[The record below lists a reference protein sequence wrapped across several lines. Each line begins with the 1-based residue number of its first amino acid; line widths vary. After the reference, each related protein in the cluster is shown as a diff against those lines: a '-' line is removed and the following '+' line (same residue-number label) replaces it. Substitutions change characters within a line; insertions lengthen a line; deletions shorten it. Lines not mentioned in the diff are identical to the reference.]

1 MPVYQSVKLPKPG
14 PNALALIT
22 TAVSEGVVKA
32 TEPRHVTAANN
43 AVGNGYLKR
52 DKQDAKTYYPTERA
66 REVLAM
72 LQGIAEPGDLP
83 ASADIPQNLPDILP
97 TADASGLVATVE
109 RARALLDEGD
119 IVNARIVASVAYA
132 TAKTA
137 AQFAEQI
144 GATEKLIAK
153 ARRMQADALL
163 IEARAKILIADKW
176 DEAQAAGKASKGG
189 RPKTVSDG
197 NGFTSEETGLSRK
210 EIHEAR
216 KLAAAEHRE
225 PGIVERAIQ
234 ARLSAGLGPTRANL
248 RAAVGTASATKEA
261 RGQNLYE
268 TPPEAMH
275 TLLALET
282 FSATVL
288 EPACGRGAI
297 TRMLERAGYSVV
309 LADLIDYG
317 TADQHGELQ
326 AVQDFLTSHP
336 PECGSYDIV
345 TNPPY
350 GDVLNAFVA
359 HALRVFRP
367 RKMALLLNLNF
378 LCGFADDD
386 RNFAMDDCPPSRV
399 YIFKHRLPMMH
410 RDGWDGEKASSR
422 MNTGWFVWE
431 LQEDGTYGDKDKWI
445 PTRRIDWQ
453 DYMPAEAAQT
463 AESEAA

>member
-43 AVGNGYLKR
+43 AVGNRYLKR

-83 ASADIPQNLPDILP
+83 ISADIPQNLPDIQP
-97 TADASGLVATVE
+97 SADASGLVATVE
-109 RARALLDEGD
+109 RARALLDDGD

-163 IEARAKILIADKW
+163 IEARAKILIAVKW
-176 DEAQAAGKASKGG
+176 DEAQASGKASKGG

-197 NGFTSEETGLSRK
+197 NSFTSEETGLSRK

-288 EPACGRGAI
+288 EPACGRAAI
-297 TRMLERAGYSVV
+297 ARMLERAGYGVV
-309 LADLIDYG
+309 LADLVDYG

-326 AVQDFLTSHP
+326 AVQDFVTSQP
-336 PECGSYDIV
+336 AEDGSYDIV

-350 GDVLNAFVA
+350 GEVLNGFVA

-386 RNFAMDDCPPSRV
+386 RNFVMDDCPPARV
-399 YIFKHRLPMMH
+399 HVFARRLPMMH

-422 MNTGWFVWE
+422 MNTAWFVWE
-431 LQEDGTYGDKDKWI
+431 LQGDGTYGDSTTI
-445 PTRRIDWQ
+445 RRVDWK
-453 DYMPAEAAQT
+453 DYMPAET
-463 AESEAA
+463 APAVESEAA

>member
-43 AVGNGYLKR
+43 AVGNGYLTR
-52 DKQDAKTYYPTERA
+52 DKKDAKTYYPTDRA

-83 ASADIPQNLPDILP
+83 ISADIPQNLPDILP
-97 TADASGLVATVE
+97 SADASGLVATVE

-176 DEAQAAGKASKGG
+176 DEAQASGKASKGG

-197 NGFTSEETGLSRK
+197 NSFTSEETGLSRK

-268 TPPEAMH
+268 TPSEAMH

-288 EPACGRGAI
+288 EPACGRAAI
-297 TRMLERAGYSVV
+297 ARMLERAGYGVV
-309 LADLIDYG
+309 LADLVDYG

-326 AVQDFLTSHP
+326 AVQDFLTSQP
-336 PECGSYDIV
+336 ADDGSYDIV

-350 GDVLNAFVA
+350 GEVLNGFVA

-386 RNFAMDDCPPSRV
+386 RNFVMDDCPPARV
-399 YIFKHRLPMMH
+399 HVFARRLPMMH

-422 MNTGWFVWE
+422 MNTAWFVWE
-431 LQEDGTYGDKDKWI
+431 LRDDGTYGDSTTI
-445 PTRRIDWQ
+445 RRVDWK
-453 DYMPAEAAQT
+453 DYMPAET
-463 AESEAA
+463 APVVESEAA

>member
-1 MPVYQSVKLPKPG
+1 MASYKQVKLPKPG
-14 PNALALIT
+14 PNALTIIT
-22 TAVSEGVVKA
+22 NAVRDGVV
-32 TEPRHVTAANN
+32 TVESQQQGISANKS
-43 AVGNGYLKR
+43 VSNGYLTR
-52 DKQDAKTYYPTERA
+52 DKKDGRTYYPTDRA
-66 REVLAM
+66 REMLAM
-72 LQGIAEPGDLP
+72 LEGIAEPGDMP
-83 ASADIPQNLPDILP
+83 ERKTETAVVSV
-97 TADASGLVATVE
+97 ADASGLVATVE

-119 IVNARIVASVAYA
+119 VMNARIVASVAYNQ
-132 TAKTA
+132 AKNA

-176 DEAQAAGKASKGG
+176 DEAQATGQASVGG

-197 NGFTSEETGLSRK
+197 NGFTSDETGLSRK

-234 ARLSAGLGPTRANL
+234 ARLAAGLEPTKANL
-248 RAAVGTASATKEA
+248 RAAVGTASATKEE
-261 RGQNLYE
+261 RGANLYE
-268 TPPEAMH
+268 TPPEAMF
-275 TLLALET
+275 TLLALEEFT
-282 FSATVL
+282 SCVL

-297 TRMLERAGYSVV
+297 SRMLEAFHYAVV
-309 LADLIDYG
+309 LADINDYG
-317 TADQHGELQ
+317 TADSNGELQ
-326 AVQDFLTSHP
+326 AVQDFLTSQP
-336 PECGSYDIV
+336 QEVGSYDIV

-359 HALRVFRP
+359 HALRVYQP

-386 RNFAMDDCPPSRV
+386 RNFVMDDCPPARV
-399 YIFKHRLPMMH
+399 YVFKRRLPMMH
-410 RDGWDGEKASSR
+410 RDGWEGNKATSR
-422 MNTGWFVWE
+422 MNTAWFVWE
-431 LQEDGTYGDKDKWI
+431 RDEAGNYGSATIVRRVDWKDFQ
-445 PTRRIDWQ
+445 PQ
-453 DYMPAEAAQT
+453 QAAAT

>member
-1 MPVYQSVKLPKPG
+1 MPEIVSV
-14 PNALALIT
+14 
-22 TAVSEGVVKA
+22 
-32 TEPRHVTAANN
+32 
-43 AVGNGYLKR
+43 
-52 DKQDAKTYYPTERA
+52 
-66 REVLAM
+66 
-72 LQGIAEPGDLP
+72 
-83 ASADIPQNLPDILP
+83 
-97 TADASGLVATVE
+97 ADASGLVATVE

-132 TAKTA
+132 QAKTA

-163 IEARAKILIADKW
+163 IETRAKILIADKW
-176 DEAQAAGKASKGG
+176 DEAQSAGRTFKG
-189 RPKTVSDG
+189 RPKSVP
-197 NGFTSEETGLSRK
+197 NENAFTADQAGLSRK

-216 KLAAAEHRE
+216 KYAAAEQRE

-234 ARLSAGLGPTRANL
+234 ARISAGLAPTRANL
-248 RAAVGTASATKEA
+248 RAAVGTASATKDE
-261 RGQNLYE
+261 RGNNLYE
-268 TPPEAMH
+268 TPPEAMF

-282 FSATVL
+282 FSAMLL

-297 TRMLERAGYSVV
+297 SHVLELAGYGVV

-326 AVQDFLTSHP
+326 SVQDFLTSQP
-336 PECGSYDIV
+336 AECGSYDIV

-386 RNFAMDDCPPSRV
+386 RNFVMDDCPPARAYV
-399 YIFKHRLPMMH
+399 FKRRLPMMH
-410 RDGWDGEKASSR
+410 RDGWEGNKASSR
-422 MNTGWFVWE
+422 MNTAWFVWE
-431 LQEDGTYGDKDKWI
+431 LQEDGTYGDCTV
-445 PTRRIDWQ
+445 TRRVDWK
-453 DYMPAEAAQT
+453 DYLPAEGSGNLSQ
-463 AESEAA
+463 

>member
-83 ASADIPQNLPDILP
+83 ISADIPQNLPDILP
-97 TADASGLVATVE
+97 ASDASGLVATVE

-137 AQFAEQI
+137 AQFAKQI

-176 DEAQAAGKASKGG
+176 DEAQASGKASKGG

-197 NGFTSEETGLSRK
+197 NSFTSEETGLSRK

-248 RAAVGTASATKEA
+248 RAAVGTASASKEA

-288 EPACGRGAI
+288 EPACGRAAI
-297 TRMLERAGYSVV
+297 ARMLERAGYSVV
-309 LADLIDYG
+309 LADLLDYG

-326 AVQDFLTSHP
+326 AVQDFLTSQPAEH
-336 PECGSYDIV
+336 GSYDIV

-350 GDVLNAFVA
+350 GEVLNGFVA

-386 RNFAMDDCPPSRV
+386 RNFVMDDCPPARV
-399 YIFKHRLPMMH
+399 HVFARRLPMMH

-422 MNTGWFVWE
+422 MNTAWFVWE
-431 LQEDGTYGDKDKWI
+431 LRDDGTYGDSTTI
-445 PTRRIDWQ
+445 RRVDWK
-453 DYMPAEAAQT
+453 DYMPAET
-463 AESEAA
+463 APAVESEAA

>member
-1 MPVYQSVKLPKPG
+1 MAGAPKSG
-14 PNALALIT
+14 ERAAAIVA
-22 TAVSEGVVKA
+22 TAVAEGVFVE
-32 TEPRHVTAANN
+32 TSGSDRNVCSRL
-43 AVGNGYLKR
+43 NGKGLLQRDRKEAKR
-52 DKQDAKTYYPTERA
+52 WYPTEKAKRLHGA
-66 REVLAM
+66 ATALVA
-72 LQGIAEPGDLP
+72 IAHEEPAYIGLGE
-83 ASADIPQNLPDILP
+83 
-97 TADASGLVATVE
+97 ADASGLVETVQ

-119 IVNARIVASVAYA
+119 VVNARIVASVAYKQ
-132 TAKTA
+132 AKTA
-137 AQFAEQI
+137 AEFAEQI
-144 GATEKLIAK
+144 GATEKLVAK

-176 DEAQAAGKASKGG
+176 DAAQASGAASTGG

-197 NGFTSEETGLSRK
+197 NGFTSQDTGLSRK
-210 EIHEAR
+210 EIHDAR
-216 KLAAAEHRE
+216 KLAAAERKE
-225 PGIVERAIQ
+225 PGLVERAIE
-234 ARLSAGLGPTRANL
+234 ARLTAGLEPSRANL
-248 RAAVGTASATKEA
+248 RAAVGTASATKEE

-297 TRMLERAGYSVV
+297 SRMLELAGYEVV

-317 TADQHGELQ
+317 TADKEGELQ
-326 AVQDFLTSHP
+326 AVQDFLAAEP
-336 PECGSYDIV
+336 PPWGSFDIV

-350 GDVLNAFVA
+350 GDILNAFVA

-386 RNFAMDDCPPSRV
+386 RNFVMDDCPPARV
-399 YIFKHRLPMMH
+399 YVFKRRLPMMH
-410 RDGWDGEKASSR
+410 RDGWEGSKASSR
-422 MNTGWFVWE
+422 MNTAWFVWE
-431 LQEDGTYGDKDKWI
+431 MQEDGTYGDCTIARRVDWKDYLPSE
-445 PTRRIDWQ
+445 PT
-453 DYMPAEAAQT
+453 ML

>member
-1 MPVYQSVKLPKPG
+1 MAGYSSVKLPKPG

-22 TAVSEGVVKA
+22 TAVSDGSVKA

-43 AVGNGYLKR
+43 AVGNRYLTR
-52 DKQDAKTYYPTERA
+52 DKKDAKTYYPTDRA
-66 REVLAM
+66 RELLAM

-83 ASADIPQNLPDILP
+83 PSADIQKNIPDIP
-97 TADASGLVATVE
+97 PAADASGLVETVE
-109 RARALLDEGD
+109 RARTLLDEGD

-132 TAKTA
+132 QAKTA

-176 DEAQAAGKASKGG
+176 DEAQKSGQASKGG

-197 NGFTSEETGLSRK
+197 NGFTSEDTGLSRK

-248 RAAVGTASATKEA
+248 RAAVGTASATKAE

-275 TLLALET
+275 TLLALEE
-282 FSATVL
+282 FSTTVF

-297 TRMLERAGYSVV
+297 SRMLEAAGYGVV
-309 LADLIDYG
+309 LADLVDYG

-326 AVQDFLTSHP
+326 AAQDFLTSQP
-336 PECGSYDIV
+336 GDAGSYDIV

-386 RNFAMDDCPPSRV
+386 RNFVMDDCPPARV
-399 YIFKHRLPMMH
+399 YVFKRRLPMMH
-410 RDGWDGEKASSR
+410 RDGWSGEKASSR
-422 MNTGWFVWE
+422 MNTAWFVWE
-431 LQEDGTYGDKDKWI
+431 LREDGTYGDCTLARRVDWKDFL
-445 PTRRIDWQ
+445 
-453 DYMPAEAAQT
+453 PAETAAT

>member
-1 MPVYQSVKLPKPG
+1 MPAYSSVKLPKPG

-32 TEPRHVTAANN
+32 IEPRHVTAANN
-43 AVGNGYLKR
+43 AVGNGYLTR
-52 DKQDAKTYYPTERA
+52 DKKDGKTYYPTDRA
-66 REVLAM
+66 RDMLAM
-72 LQGIAEPGDLP
+72 LKGIAEPGDLP
-83 ASADIPQNLPDILP
+83 TSADIPNNLPDILP
-97 TADASGLVATVE
+97 SADASGLVATVE

-132 TAKTA
+132 TAKSA
-137 AQFAEQI
+137 AQFAEQV

-163 IEARAKILIADKW
+163 IETRAKILIADKW
-176 DEAQAAGKASKGG
+176 DEAQASGQASKGG

-210 EIHEAR
+210 EIHSAR

-234 ARLSAGLGPTRANL
+234 ARLSAGLEPTRANL
-248 RAAVGTASATKEA
+248 RASVGTSTATKEE
-261 RGQNLYE
+261 RGNNLYE
-268 TPPEAMH
+268 TPAEAMH
-275 TLLALET
+275 TLLALEH

-288 EPACGRGAI
+288 EPSCGRGAI
-297 TRMLERAGYSVV
+297 SRMLESAGYGVV
-309 LADLIDYG
+309 LADLVDYG

-326 AVQDFLTSHP
+326 AVQDFLTSQP
-336 PECGSYDIV
+336 PESGSYDIV

-350 GDVLNAFVA
+350 GEVVNAFVA

-378 LCGFADDD
+378 LCGFEDDD
-386 RNFAMDDCPPSRV
+386 RNFVMDDCPPSRV
-399 YIFKHRLPMMH
+399 HVFKRRLPMMH
-410 RDGWDGEKASSR
+410 RDGWDGKKASSR
-422 MNTGWFVWE
+422 MNTAWFVWE
-431 LQEDGTYGDKDKWI
+431 QEVDGSYGDSTVIRRVDWKDH
-445 PTRRIDWQ
+445 
-453 DYMPAEAAQT
+453 MPAESAVVVEGKAA
-463 AESEAA
+463 

>member
-83 ASADIPQNLPDILP
+83 AAADISKNVPDILP
-97 TADASGLVATVE
+97 AADASGLVATVE

-176 DEAQAAGKASKGG
+176 DEAQASGKASKGG

-197 NGFTSEETGLSRK
+197 NSFTSEETGLSRK

-275 TLLALET
+275 TLLALEI
-282 FSATVL
+282 FSSTVL

-309 LADLIDYG
+309 LADLVDYS

-386 RNFAMDDCPPSRV
+386 RNFVMDDCPPARV
-399 YIFKHRLPMMH
+399 HVFARRLPMMH

-422 MNTGWFVWE
+422 MNTAWFVWE
-431 LQEDGTYGDKDKWI
+431 LQDDGTYGDRTTI
-445 PTRRIDWQ
+445 RRVDWK
-453 DYMPAEAAQT
+453 DYMPAEAAP
-463 AESEAA
+463 AVESEAA